1 MTSVVSSP
9 WYRNFTTRL
18 LIMAASLLVLLLP
31 VAVVSTVAA
40 AYDPLAAACGSL
52 KQGNTSSSAPSGTCD
67 GQNGVKAADPNATL
81 RKASTL
87 IAVIA
92 GIAAVIVII
101 VSGMQYIISAGNA
114 QQTSTARL
122 ALIGAL
128 VGLII
133 IVVAQ
138 SIILLVLSRVK

>member
-1 MTSVVSSP
+1 MA
-9 WYRNFTTRL
+9 RL
-18 LIMAASLLVLLLP
+18 LVMAASLLVLALP
-31 VAVVSTVAA
+31 VAAASTAAA
-40 AYDPLAAACGSL
+40 AYDPLGGVCGSL
-52 KQGNTSSSAPSGTCD
+52 KNGNTSASTPDSTCD
-67 GQNGVKAADPNATL
+67 GQNGSKAADPNATL

-92 GIAAVIVII
+92 GIAAVIIII
-101 VSGMQYIISAGNA
+101 VSGIQYVTSGGNS

-138 SIILLVLSRVK
+138 SVILLVLSRVK